1 MQYTGYELCCLYL
14 VYSFL
19 GWVIETAAAVVRGRA
34 MVNRGFAT
42 GPMCFVYGTA
52 AAAMAIL
59 FQDLR
64 AEPFFLFLGCA
75 VLSAFI
81 EWNAARLLERL
92 HRRRWWDYS
101 DKKWNLDGYICL
113 QYTLL
118 WGALGTVTVL
128 WGNDLFVRLY
138 RLIPALPGHILIW
151 VLGVVAVLDQ
161 LASLLVLTENQRL
174 PRLLEKLNA
183 RLAQQTARLEQRI
196 IARVEQRILHAYPAA
211 ARPAVKTPH
220 LSFAELLWLFV
231 IGSLLGDI
239 VETIFCRVVGGVW
252 MSRSSLVWGPFSV
265 VWGMALVL
273 AAVLLHKDE
282 GKSDRSIFVMGV
294 VAGGAYEYIC
304 SVVGELLFG
313 VVFWDYSAMPFNL
326 GGRINLLYCF
336 FWGIAAVV
344 WIRHLYP
351 PLSRLIGWVR
361 RKGGRTLTVL
371 VAVFMAANLL
381 VSALALARCDA
392 RAAGQPPANAIE
404 QLLDERFGDER
415 MQRIYPNAV
424 RR

>member
-1 MQYTGYELCCLYL
+1 MVQYG
-14 VYSFL
+14 SF
-19 GWVIETAAAVVRGRA
+19 
-34 MVNRGFAT
+34 
-42 GPMCFVYGTA
+42 
-52 AAAMAIL
+52 
-59 FQDLR
+59 
-64 AEPFFLFLGCA
+64 
-75 VLSAFI
+75 
-81 EWNAARLLERL
+81 
-92 HRRRWWDYS
+92 
-101 DKKWNLDGYICL
+101 
-113 QYTLL
+113 
-118 WGALGTVTVL
+118 
-128 WGNDLFVRLY
+128 
-138 RLIPALPGHILIW
+138 
-151 VLGVVAVLDQ
+151 
-161 LASLLVLTENQRL
+161 VLTR
-174 PRLLEKLNA
+174 
-183 RLAQQTARLEQRI
+183 
-196 IARVEQRILHAYPAA
+196 RVEQRILHAYPAA